1 VAEIASQKFW
11 PGNSRGFE
19 VMNANTTSCE
29 HVPGCGESR
38 VECPDCG
45 GTGWTSDAIC
55 GVQAGDDL
63 SLLDGEGDCSTCGGT
78 GELRCAHDDAGRF
91 DVECPCCRGFA
102 VNEHDDFTTD
112 ATRVE
117 RFAPL
122 PPLVYEDRATRASDA
137 LTGAWMRA
145 TAAGNHAVADA
156 LATLI
161 RRSR

>member
-19 VMNANTTSCE
+19 VM
-29 HVPGCGESR
+29 
-38 VECPDCG
+38 
-45 GTGWTSDAIC
+45 
-55 GVQAGDDL
+55 
-63 SLLDGEGDCSTCGGT
+63 
-78 GELRCAHDDAGRF
+78 
-91 DVECPCCRGFA
+91 
-102 VNEHDDFTTD
+102 NEHDDFTTD

-122 PPLVYEDRATRASDA
+122 PPLVYEDRATGASDA

-145 TAAGNHAVADA
+145 VAAGNHAVADA